1 MEGFGT
7 EPPQG
12 PGPHDP
18 GRAAREAADRIA
30 EQVRD
35 ILQNAE
41 QRAAEIRSGAEA
53 DAEAI
58 RKDAAEAT
66 ARMLGRVDQLER
78 QLVDYF
84 SDFFEAIRGELSSLA
99 SRQDVEAA
107 AARAA
112 EGHTEGFASESL
124 EEPRF
129 EPLPRPEGE
138 PEAEPPAETGP
149 EPMARE
155 SDNGEP
161 RRRRGLLW
169 GRRERSASEEPAASV
184 ADTDAEDAHVMA
196 LNMALNGTPREETE

>member
-1 MEGFGT
+1 MEGFGS
-7 EPPQG
+7 EPPHD
-12 PGPHDP
+12 PGAHDP

-84 SDFFEAIRGELSSLA
+84 TDFFETIRGELSTLA
-99 SRQDVEAA
+99 SRQDGEAA
-107 AARAA
+107 AASLSAGGR
-112 EGHTEGFASESL
+112 TEQLAPESL
-124 EEPRF
+124 DEPRF
-129 EPLPRPEGE
+129 EPLPQPKGE
-138 PEAEPPAETGP
+138 PETQPADEP
-149 EPMARE
+149 EPR
-155 SDNGEP
+155 P
-161 RRRRGLLW
+161 
-169 GRRERSASEEPAASV
+169 
-184 ADTDAEDAHVMA
+184 
-196 LNMALNGTPREETE
+196 